1 MVDIHSKDMPTW
13 KSLGFEG
20 EFKDQFEVFAGY
32 PSFSED
38 DAEEVESQ
46 VEEDSLYS
54 SATSLDFDDDEV

>member
-1 MVDIHSKDMPTW
+1 MPTW

-54 SATSLDFDDDEV
+54 SATSFNFDDEI